1 MQSTHVMSRVQIMSM
16 GVEICEVK
24 GCWDIRK
31 SVRFVELGVE
41 PVESEEQEN

>member
-1 MQSTHVMSRVQIMSM
+1 MSRFQIMSM

-24 GCWDIRK
+24 GWKDIRK
-31 SVRFVELGVE
+31 SVRFVELGVK